1 MLLCPHC
8 QFNNPPGMRFCGH
21 CGAPLGTCC
30 AQCGFLNP
38 SDFNFCGY
46 CGVRLKVDSSRLTV
60 DREAHRPPSTI
71 SEGERRR
78 VTILFADV
86 SGFTAMS
93 EKMDPEEVFRLM
105 NRCFERLGN
114 VIERHEGTVDKFI
127 GDSVM
132 ALFGAPI
139 AHENDPERAVRA
151 ALDMQRELADFGK
164 ELQAQTGI
172 TLRMRIGLNS
182 GVVIAGAVGS
192 DQKRQ
197 YTVMGDTVNLA
208 SRIESAA
215 KPGGV
220 LVTETIYRQTH
231 RRFQFEAWEPIRVK
245 GKEQPVPVYE
255 VVGVKS
261 VERET
266 WGVERGAFVGRRA
279 ERQTLMDAL
288 DHAMTG
294 KGRIVHIIGEAGIGK
309 SRLLEEFVQS
319 IADRPTV
326 CLRGECHAGESHIA
340 YQMWRQI
347 LGQLC
352 GIEDSDSGEQ
362 QKNKVAETLTAI
374 DPDLSEWLPYLADVL
389 GLPRAEGTDALTAK
403 RVTQQAVRHVMLAL
417 AEKHGLVLIADDTQW
432 ADPLSLELLTLLM
445 NDVPSSRWLFIA
457 AQRPDSR
464 LKFQDGAT
472 LLNLKSLSEDEC
484 VQLASAVLGADGMP
498 PSLYNLIV
506 ARSGGSPFFVVELI
520 HALIETGV
528 LKRENQSVN
537 ESTGPWVLTQDLSE
551 IQLPETLEAVI
562 TARIDRL
569 APEVKRALQYAAVI
583 GRQFPVRVLQRV
595 TGLNGAISLCLS
607 QLESAEF
614 FEEVNPPPLW
624 EYGFQQALTQ
634 EVAYEMMLLQ
644 RRRQYHEY
652 VARAIEEI
660 YADRLDERVET
671 LAYHYARS
679 DNHAKAIEYL
689 IRAGEKSL
697 RLFATADAKSF
708 FTDAL
713 TTLQQLPLHEREQ
726 WAHDEMRCCESLGDV
741 ATLTGDYA
749 EALRQYQRVRDE
761 QGMRDERLGMKDAT
775 PHPSP
780 LTPHHVHTAILKRK
794 IGNVHTRRADFAEAV
809 RWLREALSEVENDER
824 DESRREVAKIWSEL
838 AAVSFRLGYYTEA
851 AEQAA
856 RGLKQAEWVNS
867 RKDISDCCLVLGV
880 VQHSA
885 GEAAS
890 ADEYLRRSLQI
901 REELGDVVGI
911 ASALNNLGNLA
922 SDRGNYREAEEFYR
936 RSYEMRAKMAHN
948 EGMSAALV
956 NRGNVAF
963 NLGKYADAEQ
973 HYQQALNIAERIGN
987 THTATFARLNLGRS
1001 QLGQG
1006 ETEHAL
1012 MSLNVALS
1020 DAERAGGLDV
1030 LSLAHAE
1037 LAMAHLAQSNNGE
1050 AEKHATAAFSI
1061 AESIGS
1067 KFHQAIAL
1075 RTMGVVLTAQEQRE
1089 AATERLRESLN
1100 LFEEMNA
1107 EHEIGRTC
1115 AELAKAETLTEVAAT
1130 WRERAQEI
1138 FQRLQATGDLKR
1150 LALE

>member
-1 MLLCPHC
+1 
-8 QFNNPPGMRFCGH
+8 MRFCGN
-21 CGAPLGTCC
+21 CGAQLGERC

-38 SDFNFCGY
+38 SNFNFCGN
-46 CGVRLKVDSSRLTV
+46 CGVRLTFSAVSSEQLAV
-60 DREAHRPPSTI
+60 SSHSPSTLNPQPSTVTPSLLPPFTPSPI
-71 SEGERRR
+71 AEGERRR

-151 ALDMQRELADFGK
+151 ALDMQRELTDFAK
-164 ELQAQTGI
+164 ELAEQAGVA
-172 TLRMRIGLNS
+172 LRMRIGLNS

-197 YTVMGDTVNLA
+197 YTVMGDAVNLA

-266 WGVERGAFVGRRA
+266 WGVERGSFVGRLA
-279 ERQTLMDAL
+279 ELQTLMDAL

-294 KGRIVHIIGEAGIGK
+294 KGRIVHVVGEAGIGK
-309 SRLLEEFVQS
+309 SRLLEESIQS

-352 GIEDSDSGEQ
+352 GIEDNDSEEQ
-362 QKNKVAETLTAI
+362 QKNKVAETLMAI

-403 RVTQQAVRHVMLAL
+403 RVTQQAVRHVVLAL

-464 LKFQDGAT
+464 LKFQNGVT
-472 LLNLKSLSEDEC
+472 LLNLKSLSQEEC
-484 VQLASAVLGADGMP
+484 AQLVSTVLGADNVP
-498 PSLYNLIV
+498 PSLCNLIV
-506 ARSGGSPFFVVELI
+506 VRSGGSPFFVVELI
-520 HALIETGV
+520 HALVETGA
-528 LKRENQSVN
+528 LKREGQSVN
-537 ESTGPWVLTQDLSE
+537 GSTGQWVLTQDLGE

-569 APEVKRALQYAAVI
+569 APDVKRALQYAAVI
-583 GRQFPVRVLQRV
+583 GRQFPVPVLQKV
-595 TGLNGAISLCLS
+595 TGLNGAMSSYLS
-607 QLESAEF
+607 QLENAEF
-614 FEEVNPPPLW
+614 IVEVSPPPLW

-652 VARAIEEI
+652 VARAMEEI
-660 YADRLDERVET
+660 YADRLDERAES

-679 DNHAKAIEYL
+679 DNRAKAIEYL
-689 IRAGEKSL
+689 IQAGEKSL
-697 RLFATADAKSF
+697 RLFATANAKAF

-713 TTLQQLPLHEREQ
+713 STLHQLPPHEREQ
-726 WAHDEMRCCESLGDV
+726 WTNDEMRCLEALGDV

-749 EALRQYQRVRDE
+749 EALKQYQQVLDTEHATRH
-761 QGMRDERLGMKDAT
+761 T
-775 PHPSP
+775 PHA
-780 LTPHHVHTAILKRK
+780 TRIAVLKRK

-809 RWLREALSEVENDER
+809 RWLREALSEVENGEG
-824 DESRREVAKIWSEL
+824 DESGREVAKIWSEL
-838 AAVSFRLGYYTEA
+838 AAVSFRLGYYAEA

-856 RGLKQAEWVNS
+856 RGLEQAEWVNS
-867 RKDISDCCLVLGV
+867 RKEIGDCCLVLGV

-885 GEAAS
+885 GSYAS
-890 ADEYLRRSLQI
+890 ADQHLRRSLQI

-963 NLGKYADAEQ
+963 NLGKYADAER
-973 HYQQALNIAERIGN
+973 HYQQALDIAERIGN

-1006 ETEHAL
+1006 KTERAL

-1020 DAERAGGLDV
+1020 DAERAGVQDV

-1037 LAMAHLAQSNNGE
+1037 LAMAHLAQSNNHE
-1050 AEKHATAAFSI
+1050 AEKHAAEALSI

-1067 KFHQAIAL
+1067 KFHQAVAL
-1075 RTMGVVLTAQEQRE
+1075 RAMGIVLTAQDQRTT
-1089 AATERLRESLN
+1089 AAERLRESLN

-1115 AELAKAETLTEVAAT
+1115 AELARVEPLTEVAAT
-1130 WRERAQEI
+1130 WRERAREI
-1138 FQRLQATGDLKR
+1138 FQRLQAAGDLKR
-1150 LALE
+1150 L